1 MQVTLNSSRVRR
13 DSRSTST
20 ACPAGWLV
28 HGMSSSD
35 IVDTLSKKVSAMEF
49 RRRRGA
55 RMQITTATM
64 DTPRER
70 RAQYMDQVDSR
81 DTTKEPEI
89 EQATAIPA
97 NEAEK

>member
-1 MQVTLNSSRVRR
+1 
-13 DSRSTST
+13 
-20 ACPAGWLV
+20 
-28 HGMSSSD
+28 
-35 IVDTLSKKVSAMEF
+35 
-49 RRRRGA
+49 
-55 RMQITTATM
+55 MQITTATM

-89 EQATAIPA
+89 EQAAAIPA